1 MNKPVA
7 IGCLIAS
14 IRLLMVL
21 PIWYYLLYQ
30 ILVRENANE
39 LMMFLFWVY
48 IPATIILIV
57 ASEIV
62 SVIIKHQDQQ
72 QQEIQPDLKSTAG

>member
-7 IGCLIAS
+7 IGCLISS
-14 IRLLMVL
+14 IRLLIVP

-30 ILVRENANE
+30 ILVRVEANE

-48 IPATIILIV
+48 IPVAMISAF

-62 SVIIKHQDQQ
+62 SVIIKYQD
-72 QQEIQPDLKSTAG
+72 PAATKDST